1 MSVIVNKYRHFT
13 DKERTQMTKLE
24 RVLEYVRR
32 IGIVRSRDLT
42 PLGVPQDY
50 LWRLYRRGLL
60 QRVGRGLYTFT
71 EAEATEHHSLA
82 EACKR
87 VPHGVICLL
96 SALRFHEITTQSPYQ
111 VWIAVDVKAR
121 APKAGRLSLRVVRF
135 SGLALSEG
143 VQEQTLEGVRLRV
156 FNPAKT
162 VADCFKYRNKIGRDV
177 AVEALRDCLS
187 QHKATADEVWRYAK
201 ICRVTEVIRPYLE
214 VMV

>member
-1 MSVIVNKYRHFT
+1 MSVIDNKYRYFT
-13 DKERTQMTKLE
+13 DKDRAQMTKLE
-24 RVLEYVRR
+24 KVLEYVRR
-32 IGIVRSRDLT
+32 TGIVRSRDLT
-42 PLGVPQDY
+42 QLGVPQDY

-60 QRVGRGLYTFT
+60 ERVGRGLYTFP

-111 VWIAVDVKAR
+111 VWIAIDVKAR
-121 APKAGRLSLRVVRF
+121 APKADRLSLRVVRF

-214 VMV
+214 AMV